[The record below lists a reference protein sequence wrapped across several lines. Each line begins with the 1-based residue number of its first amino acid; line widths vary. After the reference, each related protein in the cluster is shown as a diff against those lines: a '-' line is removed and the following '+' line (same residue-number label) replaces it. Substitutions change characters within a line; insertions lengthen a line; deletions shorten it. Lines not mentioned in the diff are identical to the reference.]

1 MATWKEGQPQ
11 TTARTPHT
19 AHPRIEGTKVS
30 PRARGERFKEFPVVE
45 GELSLLIEPA
55 AVDFV
60 APSSEIIETL
70 ANNAVLLRDT
80 TDLAR
85 KATKSKQDADKER
98 DDVRDTIT
106 PIVEKIPDL
115 RGLFSVSRDVELT
128 ATPTQGTVVFDINKL
143 RESVRAQRRF
153 RKLTS
158 RIVTIEFTPRKDM
171 HPDVLKA
178 IVEEEG
184 LNSLGARVAR
194 RASVTTT
201 WLVDDGA
208 VAAMVNSGEITL
220 LPETR
225 RVTEGLSLKAVRL
238 PKRRKNIKKI
248 EAANNSPQAVHGSIN
263 PESGTEAQAS
273 GDELAPETTESSVN
287 LLAMPRTPFRI
298 GEEDDG
304 YPD

>member
-1 MATWKEGQPQ
+1 MARWKEGPPQ
-11 TTARTPHT
+11 VITRPPHT

-30 PRARGERFKEFPVVE
+30 PRIRGERFKEFQVVE
-45 GELSLLIEPA
+45 GELALLIEPT

-60 APSSEIIETL
+60 APSAEIIETL
-70 ANNAVLLRDT
+70 ANNAVLLRDAT
-80 TDLAR
+80 EKEEAAR
-85 KATKSKQDADKER
+85 KAASNTKKER
-98 DDVRDTIT
+98 DGLRDTIAPT
-106 PIVEKIPDL
+106 VEEIPDL

-143 RESVRAQRRF
+143 RESVRAQKRF

-194 RASVTTT
+194 RASITTT
-201 WLVDDGA
+201 WVVDDGA
-208 VAAMVNSGEITL
+208 VAEMVDSREITL

-225 RVTEGLSLKAVRL
+225 RVTEGLSLKAVHL
-238 PKRRKNIKKI
+238 PKRRKNIKTKK
-248 EAANNSPQAVHGSIN
+248 S
-263 PESGTEAQAS
+263 
-273 GDELAPETTESSVN
+273 
-287 LLAMPRTPFRI
+287 
-298 GEEDDG
+298 
-304 YPD
+304 